1 MADRAPFADAERFEL
16 EEDGKKQ
23 TWVVLAITEHGG
35 SEYALLAPE
44 ADLLADSEDMEVA
57 VFRYLR
63 DDDGNKSLE
72 DVADERLYEQVY
84 GHFSELMG
92 LEGSDVN

>member
-16 EEDGKKQ
+16 TEDGVKQ
-23 TWVVLAITEHGG
+23 TWVVLAIAEHGG
-35 SEYALLAPE
+35 SDYALLAPE
-44 ADLLADSEDMEVA
+44 ADLLNDAEDMEVS

-72 DVADERLYEQVY
+72 DVSDERLYEQVY
-84 GHFSELMG
+84 AQFAELMG